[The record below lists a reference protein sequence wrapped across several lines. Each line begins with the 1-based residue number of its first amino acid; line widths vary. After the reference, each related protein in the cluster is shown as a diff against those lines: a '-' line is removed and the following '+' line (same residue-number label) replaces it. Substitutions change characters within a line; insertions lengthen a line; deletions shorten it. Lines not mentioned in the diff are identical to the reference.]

1 MCTPPQGQELTNN
14 TVRELS
20 QEHKVVHEFTT
31 ECHFQARRDYE
42 TMARSWWGYN
52 GSGVGRGVRGSE
64 VLVPEFHTSSGK
76 KCCEVMSAVS
86 ESRIKLKNLRGT

>member
-1 MCTPPQGQELTNN
+1 MDWTFEQAGRAGAGIMCTPPQGQELTNN

-42 TMARSWWGYN
+42 TMARSWWGFN

-64 VLVPEFHTSSGK
+64 VLVPFR
-76 KCCEVMSAVS
+76 VW
-86 ESRIKLKNLRGT
+86 